1 MKKDS
6 NNKDVYMKDIAYK
19 LDDYQQFFSL
29 TTFIADEDSIY
40 LFMVMPVETFTM
52 DETKTP
58 Y

>member
-1 MKKDS
+1 
-6 NNKDVYMKDIAYK
+6 MKDIAYK